1 MRNAGLEET
10 QTGIKIAGR
19 NINNLRYAD
28 DTTLMAESEEE
39 LKGLLMKVES
49 EKVGLKLNI
58 QKMKI
63 MASGPTTSWEIDG
76 ETVSDFIFL
85 GSKITK
91 DGDCSH
97 EIKRRLSPG
106 KNTGVGSHSLLRGI
120 IPTQAS
126 NPGVLHYRQILYCLS
141 HQRCPRLDLK
151 AQLCHSTELCYW
163 VTYLTT
169 LGLLLLI
176 LKIEIII
183 VPIL

>member
-1 MRNAGLEET
+1 MNYVLS
-10 QTGIKIAGR
+10 
-19 NINNLRYAD
+19 L
-28 DTTLMAESEEE
+28 
-39 LKGLLMKVES
+39 
-49 EKVGLKLNI
+49 
-58 QKMKI
+58 
-63 MASGPTTSWEIDG
+63 
-76 ETVSDFIFL
+76 SDMSDIL
-85 GSKITK
+85 QPM
-91 DGDCSH
+91 DCSPPGSSVH
-97 EIKRRLSPG
+97 GDSPG